1 MLNPNKKL
9 KLQVSPKDISMIQT
23 AFVLSTIEQMKITND
38 EKIKLVQTFVE
49 EEELPNLNG
58 QQQDEFLGD
67 HKINL

>member
-9 KLQVSPKDISMIQT
+9 KLQVSPKDIGMIQT

-49 EEELPNLNG
+49 EEEVPNLNG
-58 QQQDEFLGD
+58 
-67 HKINL
+67 

>member
-49 EEELPNLNG
+49 EEEVPNLNE
-58 QQQDEFLGD
+58 QQQDEF
-67 HKINL
+67 

>member
-58 QQQDEFLGD
+58 QQ
-67 HKINL
+67 